1 MDRDRMC
8 EIVDG
13 VRARGG
19 GDVDRMAVELFDTLC
34 GLGADEV
41 VAFHRECGR
50 QHRRMFVH
58 PLWCAGDFAIGPL
71 GDDLFADLRTHL
83 LFRGLEV
90 VDEVLADPDALAG
103 YLPADLDEVRL
114 AHELAAA
121 TPDAYQ
127 YLTGV
132 DLYEAYPRLA
142 ASDLP
147 DGHPLG
153 AVLDPARYAE
163 VLPRLARWRRRR
175 TPSGSRRHGG
185 F

>member
-1 MDRDRMC
+1 MC

-13 VRARGG
+13 VPARGG

-103 YLPADLDEVRL
+103 YLPAPPRRRPRPGAVRGG
-114 AHELAAA
+114 AAPA
-121 TPDAYQ
+121 GP
-127 YLTGV
+127 
-132 DLYEAYPRLA
+132 LA
-142 ASDLP
+142 ASADTVGLP
-147 DGHPLG
+147 
-153 AVLDPARYAE
+153 A
-163 VLPRLARWRRRR
+163 ARWLL
-175 TPSGSRRHGG
+175 SRRGPGVPRGG
-185 F
+185 HATRWGCCGRWDV